1 MLARLRALFFTDP
14 LIILFT
20 ILMGSLSLGASMFDS
35 TGRRQHRI
43 ARAWSR
49 MLLWVSGVKVRVE
62 GLEKLDPRR
71 SYVLVANHLSYMDTP
86 LVLASIP
93 LEFRFF
99 AKQGLFHIPFLGW
112 HLRRAGHL
120 PVLRGDARASLKSLT
135 HGARLIHERS
145 LSALLFPEGGRSP
158 AELREFKEG
167 AAYLAIKAGVPAV
180 PIGIDGTRAVLK
192 IGSYI
197 VRPGEVRLRIGDPIE
212 TKDWKLHDREKLTQ
226 MLRERIGELMAAA
239 G

>member
-1 MLARLRALFFTDP
+1 MLARLRAVFFTDP

-20 ILMGSLSLGASMFDS
+20 ILMGSLSLSASLFDA

-62 GLEKLDPRR
+62 GLEKLDPAR

-135 HGARLIHERS
+135 YGARLIHERG

-167 AAYLAIKAGVPAV
+167 ASYLAIKAGVPAV
-180 PIGIDGTRAVLK
+180 PIGICGTRAVLK

-197 VRPGEVRLRIGDPIE
+197 VRPGRVTLRIGDPIE
-212 TKDWKLHDREKLTQ
+212 TKDWKLQDREKLTQ
-226 MLRERIGELMAAA
+226 LLRAKIADLMV
-239 G
+239 

>member
-20 ILMGSLSLGASMFDS
+20 IVMGSLSLGASLFDS

-43 ARAWSR
+43 ARGWSR

-62 GLEKLDPRR
+62 GLEKLDPAR

-99 AKQGLFHIPFLGW
+99 AK
-112 HLRRAGHL
+112 
-120 PVLRGDARASLKSLT
+120 
-135 HGARLIHERS
+135 
-145 LSALLFPEGGRSP
+145 
-158 AELREFKEG
+158 
-167 AAYLAIKAGVPAV
+167 
-180 PIGIDGTRAVLK
+180 
-192 IGSYI
+192 
-197 VRPGEVRLRIGDPIE
+197 
-212 TKDWKLHDREKLTQ
+212 
-226 MLRERIGELMAAA
+226 
-239 G
+239 